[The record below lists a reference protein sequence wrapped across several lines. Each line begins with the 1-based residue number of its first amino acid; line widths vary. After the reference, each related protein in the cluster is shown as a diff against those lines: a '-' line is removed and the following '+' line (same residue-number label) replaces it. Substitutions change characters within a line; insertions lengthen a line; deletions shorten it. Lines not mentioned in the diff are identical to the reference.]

1 MSEPVIEEVVQVEEV
16 KPAKKAAKPKPPT
29 APSQTER
36 ARAIAL
42 AKIEAAKR

>member
-1 MSEPVIEEVVQVEEV
+1 VSEPTIEQAVEIEES
-16 KPAKKAAKPKPPT
+16 KPAKKAAKAKPAQ
-29 APSQTER
+29 APSQTDR